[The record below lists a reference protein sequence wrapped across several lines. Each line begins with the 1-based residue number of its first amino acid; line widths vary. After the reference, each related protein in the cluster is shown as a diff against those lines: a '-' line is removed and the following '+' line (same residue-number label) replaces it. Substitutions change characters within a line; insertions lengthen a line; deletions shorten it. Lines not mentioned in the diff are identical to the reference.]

1 MPYAIYRLSGHNP
14 ASFGLQDLGN
24 AFDSRSIIDARF
36 TTFGKDPLAVQQDL
50 FNFVVKEH
58 REAEERRTP
67 DDLELMY
74 TTEMKPI
81 SGSAFDPMLGA
92 GVQDFQMEHCHEALF
107 RGFDSLKLEVVM
119 FHSPEAEH
127 LIDEAREIVR
137 DREVTIALARVSN
150 PHAIVMNLSRII
162 ADIDR
167 DSRRCVSF
175 GGASMV
181 EDCLE
186 VLKASVE
193 AYTALHQSMR
203 FVTLANEQK
212 EA

>member
-1 MPYAIYRLSGHNP
+1 MSYAIYRLSGHNP
-14 ASFGLQDLGN
+14 SSFGLQDLGN
-24 AFDSRSIIDARF
+24 SLDYRAVVDARF

-58 REAEERRTP
+58 REAEERRIP

-74 TTEMKPI
+74 ATEAKAL
-81 SGSAFDPMLGA
+81 SGTVFDPLGGS
-92 GVQDFQMEHCHEALF
+92 GVHEIQMEHCHDKLF
-107 RGFDSLKLEVVM
+107 RAFDGLKLTVVM
-119 FHSPEAEH
+119 FHGPEAEH
-127 LIDEAREIVR
+127 LIDEAREIIR
-137 DREVTIALARVSN
+137 DRDVTLALARVSN
-150 PHAIVMNLSRII
+150 PHAIVMSLSRII

-175 GGASMV
+175 GGASMI

-186 VLKASVE
+186 VLKASIE
-193 AYTALHQSMR
+193 AYVTLHQSMR
-203 FVTLANEQK
+203 FVTMATEQK

>member
-1 MPYAIYRLSGHNP
+1 MPYAIYRLSGHTP
-14 ASFGLQDLGN
+14 SSFGLQDLGN
-24 AFDSRSIIDARF
+24 SLDYRAVVDARF

-58 REAEERRTP
+58 RETEERRVP

-81 SGSAFDPMLGA
+81 SGTAFDPLMGA
-92 GVQDFQMEHCHEALF
+92 GVHDFQMEHCHNALF
-107 RGFDSLKLEVVM
+107 RAFDSLKLEVVM
-119 FHSPEAEH
+119 FHSPETEQ

-137 DREVTIALARVSN
+137 DGEVTLALARVSN
-150 PHAIVMNLSRII
+150 PHAIVMNLNRII
-162 ADIDR
+162 RDIDR

-181 EDCLE
+181 EECIE
-186 VLKASVE
+186 ILKASVE
-193 AYTALHQSMR
+193 SYMTLHQSMR
-203 FVTLANEQK
+203 FVTLATEQK